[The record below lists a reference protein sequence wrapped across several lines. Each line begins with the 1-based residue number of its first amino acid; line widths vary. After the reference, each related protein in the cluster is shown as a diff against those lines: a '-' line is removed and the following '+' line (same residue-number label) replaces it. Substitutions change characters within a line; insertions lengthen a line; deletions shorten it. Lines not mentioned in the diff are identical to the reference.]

1 MSGVTQELA
10 KLLFYEILCWLFRN
24 FRHQL
29 GDFIRDV
36 AEELAHATEAVHA
49 DFPLVLKCQPAV
61 LVIDGR

>member
-10 KLLFYEILCWLFRN
+10 KLLFYEVLCWLVRN
-24 FRHQL
+24 FRHQV
-29 GDFIRDV
+29 GDCRRDV

-49 DFPLVLKCQPAV
+49 DFPLVLESQPAV